1 MVFWGV
7 RYFQCPLRLGEI
19 MMSVCKKRFN
29 LSDTEAREKVQN
41 GFNEQRTRSRCK
53 SRVRKI
59 CRMYGKNR
67 LILILLLSSQ
77 DVILEKRREPG
88 AHPIFDLLLKEEM
101 MKAAKHSRIISSE
114 CPFDKGE
121 QAMTDYA
128 MIYAKDVEEAY
139 KVR

>member
-1 MVFWGV
+1 
-7 RYFQCPLRLGEI
+7 
-19 MMSVCKKRFN
+19 
-29 LSDTEAREKVQN
+29 
-41 GFNEQRTRSRCK
+41 
-53 SRVRKI
+53 
-59 CRMYGKNR
+59 
-67 LILILLLSSQ
+67 
-77 DVILEKRREPG
+77 
-88 AHPIFDLLLKEEM
+88 